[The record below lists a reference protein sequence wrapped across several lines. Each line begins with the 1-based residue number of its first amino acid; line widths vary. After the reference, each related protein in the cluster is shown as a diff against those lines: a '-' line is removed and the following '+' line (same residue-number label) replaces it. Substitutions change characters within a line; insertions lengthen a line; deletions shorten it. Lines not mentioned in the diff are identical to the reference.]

1 MSTTHDEKARIS
13 ELRRLLEE
21 ANDAYYIRND
31 PIMSDEEFDRLL
43 DELERLEARHPEL
56 DDPNSPTRRVGGKP
70 VEGFRTVEHRIP
82 MLSIDNTYDE
92 ADLGE
97 WYDRVLRLLHE
108 EHEGLFAETQ
118 TVDFCT
124 DPKIDGVAVSLRY
137 ERGELVV
144 ASTRGDGRRGD
155 DITHNVRTIRTVPL
169 RLHTEN
175 PPGVLEVRGEAF
187 IPNDEF
193 IRLNE
198 HRARR
203 GLDLFMNPRNAC
215 AGTLKSLDPR
225 VAARRRLGF
234 LAHGNGEMDEGFAQG
249 HAEFIDKCRTL
260 GIPTSKHLTRCRS
273 LDEILRAVHEFDRI
287 RHTLPYATDGMVI
300 RVDSFEAQRR
310 LGTTSKA
317 PRWIIAYKYPAE
329 QKRTKL
335 LAVDHQVGKTGRI
348 TPRAVMEPVLLSG
361 TIVRHATLHNY
372 GQILKK
378 DIRIGDTIEVT
389 KAGEIIPYVLGV
401 VFEERPQTARRITP
415 PNTCP
420 VCRGPIEIEPPEARD
435 HPELE
440 TARLCINPECPAQV
454 REKLIW
460 FAGRG
465 QMDIEG
471 LGERTIDQIRATALT
486 PDDALRLEMG
496 VPPEVPTIPLEHFA
510 DIFALHRFRDA
521 LLMLDRMGEKKV
533 DNLLKSIESA
543 KNRGMARVLAGMGIR
558 HVGAATARQLAR
570 LFPNIDALL
579 AAPLW
584 QLMPKAVNQMSRQK
598 RRELTGSEAKIP
610 DPPETGLGELT
621 APIVYAYLHS
631 KPAQE
636 TFRRL
641 KNAGVSLASRDYR
654 PQTGKDAKAD
664 LPLAG
669 KTVVVTGAISGYDRE
684 ELKEALERLGARAS
698 GSVSRKTDILIAGEN
713 PGSKLEKAK
722 GLGIEIWNRERLRH
736 ETGL

>member
-1 MSTTHDEKARIS
+1 MSGTHDEKARIL
-13 ELRRLLEE
+13 ELRRLLDR
-21 ANDAYYIRND
+21 ANDAYYIEND

-43 DELERLEARHPEL
+43 KELQELEARHPEL
-56 DDPNSPTRRVGGKP
+56 DDPNSPTRRVGGRP
-70 VEGFRTVEHRIP
+70 IEGFRTVEHRVP
-82 MLSIDNTYDE
+82 MLSIDNTYNE
-92 ADLGE
+92 HDLRE
-97 WYDRVLRLLHE
+97 WYERVLRLLGE
-108 EHEGLFAETQ
+108 DGEGLFARDTI
-118 TVDFCT
+118 DFCA

-137 ERGELVV
+137 EKGELVL

-169 RLHTEN
+169 HLHSDT
-175 PPGVLEVRGEAF
+175 PPNVLEVRGEAF

-193 IRLNE
+193 IKLNE
-198 HRARR
+198 QRAAR
-203 GLDLFMNPRNAC
+203 GLELFMNPRNAC

-225 VAARRRLGF
+225 VAARRHLGF
-234 LAHGNGEMDEGFAQG
+234 LAHGYGEMDEGFAGG
-249 HAEFIDKCRTL
+249 HMEFIARCRSL
-260 GIPTSKHLTRCRS
+260 GIPASEHLTRCTNI
-273 LDEILRAVHEFDRI
+273 DEILRAVHEFDRI
-287 RHTLPYATDGMVI
+287 RHTLPYATDGMVV
-300 RVDSFEAQRR
+300 RVDSFDAQRR

-372 GQILKK
+372 GQIVKK

-401 VFEERPQTARRITP
+401 VFELRPKNARRIRP
-415 PNTCP
+415 PDRCP
-420 VCRGPIEIEPPEARD
+420 VCAGPIEIDPPEAVD

-471 LGERTIDQIRATALT
+471 LGERTIDQIRATALD
-486 PDDALRLEMG
+486 PDDALRIELG

-510 DIFALHRFRDA
+510 DIFTLHRYRDA

-533 DNLLKSIESA
+533 DNLLQGIEAA
-543 KNRGMARVLAGMGIR
+543 KGRGMARVLAGMGIR
-558 HVGAATARQLAR
+558 HVGSATARQLAR
-570 LFPNIDALL
+570 LFPDIDALL

-584 QLMPKAVNQMSRQK
+584 MLMPKAVNQMSREK
-598 RRELTGSEAKIP
+598 RRELTGSEDPIP
-610 DPPETGLGELT
+610 DPPETGLGALT

-631 KPAQE
+631 KPAQD

-641 KNAGVSLASRDYR
+641 KKVGVSLASRDFR
-654 PQTGKDAKAD
+654 PHTSRDSKDS

-669 KTVVVTGAISGYDRE
+669 KTVVVTGAIEGYDRE
-684 ELKEALERLGARAS
+684 EIKEALERLGAHAS
-698 GSVSRKTDILIAGEN
+698 TSVSRKTDILIVGEN
-713 PGSKLEKAK
+713 PGSKLAKARE
-722 GLGIEIWNRERLRH
+722 LGVEIWDRQRLKQ